1 MARSGQVSFSTESTT
16 PVSAP
21 RQSLV
26 AAITVW
32 NRTLAYRSQRF
43 SSFEFNLLWHLLLT
57 QPFMLFSTFSEGLRQ
72 RWKSEISPHCVTND
86 RVASEGVARKQ
97 DFILCLS
104 VWFRPK
110 TMRFTS
116 NDSHTH
122 RRWIRCDTI
131 YFNNPCV
138 KARFSLATGIVK
150 RETIT
155 LSLCDWNP

>member
-57 QPFMLFSTFSEGLRQ
+57 QPFMLFSTFSTHLQKVFGSAERVRSHPTVWPMTASHQ
-72 RWKSEISPHCVTND
+72 RESQGSKTLFYASQFDSDQKLWDSLPMTHTHTADEYDVTQYILITP
-86 RVASEGVARKQ
+86 VWKQ
-97 DFILCLS
+97 D
-104 VWFRPK
+104 
-110 TMRFTS
+110 
-116 NDSHTH
+116 SH
-122 RRWIRCDTI
+122 W
-131 YFNNPCV
+131 PQV
-138 KARFSLATGIVK
+138 
-150 RETIT
+150 
-155 LSLCDWNP
+155 